1 MMMFAGIVTFSVVV
15 IALALGIFRKYEA
28 FERAE
33 VSAYVALVAW
43 GSLLFGLFLSKI

>member
-1 MMMFAGIVTFSVVV
+1 MMFAGIVTFSVVV
-15 IALALGIFRKYEA
+15 MSIALGVFKRYEA

-33 VSAYVALVAW
+33 ISAYVALVAW